1 MKFVK
6 FALKS
11 VCSVLLLLLAL
22 HFLSPTLFSAGA
34 FEFDAYVKIFGR
46 GNTVIHLPPLGKLI
60 AQTHLPPFDLHFTLQ
75 YINLQELSHFL
86 GNSNLETNWPF
97 LFLEQI
103 KASLIRYAGYF
114 LLLAF
119 FLGAGSSLL
128 WSQGKINKKEMGIL
142 GFVNVLALV
151 FFMLFVVSFY
161 DFGAFKHVEYQ
172 GIIEAAPLVLNVLEK
187 GIEVIDSLG
196 VQVSGVVENISA
208 LHDEM
213 ETDIAV
219 QKNSVKVLHVSD
231 IHNNPAAL
239 EFIRSI
245 VETFQV
251 DLIIDTGDL
260 VDYGTVFE
268 AGRFADFFARL
279 SIPYVFIPGNHESP
293 QVVDYLKGLESVIVI
308 EEGIIEA
315 SGVKIAAVADP
326 SSYSPGM
333 DAADEEVMEEAAE
346 KLAGMVKDGGPVDII
361 AAHNPDIFMHLRKD
375 GRLFLCGH
383 LHVPMIK
390 QEDGY
395 VEINA
400 GSTGASGVRG
410 FRDMDLTFSLVL
422 LSFEYSEQNLALN
435 LYSADMIKI
444 KHNPLN
450 YSLERVLFNI
460 QPGEQETGYE
470 KDNN

>member
-6 FALKS
+6 FVLKS
-11 VCSVLLLLLAL
+11 LCSVLLLLLVL
-22 HFLSPTLFSAGA
+22 HFLSPALFSAGA

-60 AQTHLPPFDLHFTLQ
+60 AQTHLPPLDLHFTLQ
-75 YINLQELSHFL
+75 YINLQELNHFL

-103 KASLIRYAGYF
+103 KGSLIRYAGCF

-128 WSQGKINKKEMGIL
+128 WSRGKINKKEMGIL
-142 GFVNVLALV
+142 GLVNIIALV
-151 FFMLFVVSFY
+151 IIMLFVTGFY
-161 DFGAFKHVEYQ
+161 DFGAFTHVQYQ

-187 GIEVIDSLG
+187 GIDVVDSLG
-196 VQVSGVVENISA
+196 VQVSGVVENIST

-219 QKNSVKVLHVSD
+219 KENSVRVLHVSD

-239 EFIRSI
+239 EFTRSI
-245 VETFQV
+245 METFQV

-268 AGRFADFFARL
+268 AERFADFFAKL
-279 SIPYVFIPGNHESP
+279 SIPYVFVPGNHESP
-293 QVVDYLKGLESVIVI
+293 QVVDYLKELESVTVI

-333 DAADEEVMEEAAE
+333 DVANEEAMGEAAE
-346 KLAGMVKDGGPVDII
+346 KLAGMVKDGGPADII
-361 AAHNPDIFMHLRKD
+361 AAHNPDIFMHLREG
-375 GRLFLCGH
+375 GRLFLGGH
-383 LHVPMIK
+383 LHAPMIK

-410 FRDMDLTFSLVL
+410 LRDMDLTFSLVL
-422 LSFEYSEQNLALN
+422 LSFEYSQQNSGLN
-435 LYSADMIKI
+435 LYSADLIKI

-460 QPGEQETGYE
+460 QQGEQETVY
-470 KDNN
+470 